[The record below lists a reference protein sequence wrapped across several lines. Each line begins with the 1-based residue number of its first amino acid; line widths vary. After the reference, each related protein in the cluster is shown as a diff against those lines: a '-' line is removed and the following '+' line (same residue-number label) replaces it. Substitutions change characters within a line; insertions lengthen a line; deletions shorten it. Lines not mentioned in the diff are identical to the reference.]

1 MRAFQVLTV
10 LPTAALPLATGGDDM
25 PVAALMLLG
34 LAALQRRRPVLC
46 GLALG
51 RRSPQVHRLA
61 TGHLR
66 CCGRSGTSS
75 CTGRSGAISWAPL
88 RWWCRW
94 CSRWRSTT
102 RRAFVDNV
110 VRFPLGLA
118 GVSSPAASAL
128 PGHILVSLLPR
139 AHGPYVVLVGLV
151 MGTILVRHLVRNPP
165 GDAARVAALTGWV
178 MLIAI
183 VLAPATRVGY
193 LLYPI
198 NLFVWAWMLSRA
210 DDPATTTAPER
221 AAGLGVA
228 NDQLSSGSSYSSRK
242 RGWSRSRWSAT
253 PPHPPP
259 SSSRHH
265 CPAWPEPRSPD
276 LNAGAPDPS

>member
-1 MRAFQVLTV
+1 MWAIRDLQLHRAIGRYL
-10 LPTAALPLATGGDDM
+10 LGAAAVVVPVVLPLAFDN
-25 PVAALMLLG
+25 P
-34 LAALQRRRPVLC
+34 
-46 GLALG
+46 
-51 RRSPQVHRLA
+51 S
-61 TGHLR
+61 
-66 CCGRSGTSS
+66 
-75 CTGRSGAISWAPL
+75 
-88 RWWCRW
+88 
-94 CSRWRSTT
+94 
-102 RRAFVDNV
+102 AFIDNV

-118 GVSSPAASAL
+118 AVSSPAASAL

-221 AAGLGVA
+221 GCRPRSGKRSAVVGEFVQLEEEGGGAG
-228 NDQLSSGSSYSSRK
+228 
-242 RGWSRSRWSAT
+242 RGGR
-253 PPHPPP
+253 
-259 SSSRHH
+259 RHH
-265 CPAWPEPRSPD
+265 RTHLPVVPVTT
-276 LNAGAPDPS
+276 APLGQNLGPLT